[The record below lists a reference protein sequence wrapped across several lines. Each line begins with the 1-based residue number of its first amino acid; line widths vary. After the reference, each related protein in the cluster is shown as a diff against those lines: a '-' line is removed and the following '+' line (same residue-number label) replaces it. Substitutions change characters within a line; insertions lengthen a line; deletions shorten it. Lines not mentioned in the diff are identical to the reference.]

1 MRRRLCSLH
10 PFSTGCY
17 LSMLCFISITGES
30 AVNVSQINATEENTE
45 PVSDESV
52 EPNNR
57 PQKNI
62 TSFNLMTIE
71 SLGVVDGHIQDE
83 DYAKAEQKLAEI
95 WANETELTLSEQAE
109 LAYISSRI
117 SYIQQN
123 VEATIGHL
131 EKVLEYRDNISYA
144 REEEVLLRLAELYLS
159 EKEHVKAHSRVN
171 EWLEIVENPKASELA
186 FAGNLFVKIKS
197 FSKAKE
203 YLERAIE
210 HQKEEGLEVDARWS
224 ELLDYVEK
232 QLNRAN

>member
-1 MRRRLCSLH
+1 
-10 PFSTGCY
+10 
-17 LSMLCFISITGES
+17 MLFFISIAGES
-30 AVNVSQINATEENTE
+30 VVQINQIYATEKISE
-45 PVSDESV
+45 PVPKESV

-57 PQKNI
+57 PPKNI

-71 SLGVVDGHIQDE
+71 SLGVVDRHIQDE
-83 DYAKAEQKLAEI
+83 DYAKAEQKIAEI
-95 WANETELTLSEQAE
+95 WTNETELTLSEQAE

-131 EKVLEYRDNISYA
+131 EKVLEYTDNISYA
-144 REEEVLLRLAELYLS
+144 REEEVLLRLVELYLS
-159 EKEHVKAHSRVN
+159 EKEHVKAHSRLN

-197 FSKAKE
+197 YSKAKE

-232 QLNRAN
+232 QLDSAN

>member
-1 MRRRLCSLH
+1 MRRRLSSSH
-10 PFSTGCY
+10 PFSTGCF

-30 AVNVSQINATEENTE
+30 AVNVNQIDAIEQNTE
-45 PVSDESV
+45 PVSNESV

-57 PQKNI
+57 PPKNI

-71 SLGVVDGHIQDE
+71 SLDVVEGHIQDE

-95 WANETELTLSEQAE
+95 WENETELTLSEQAE

-159 EKEHVKAHSRVN
+159 EKEHVKAHSRLN

-197 FSKAKE
+197 YSKAKE

-232 QLNRAN
+232 QLDRAN